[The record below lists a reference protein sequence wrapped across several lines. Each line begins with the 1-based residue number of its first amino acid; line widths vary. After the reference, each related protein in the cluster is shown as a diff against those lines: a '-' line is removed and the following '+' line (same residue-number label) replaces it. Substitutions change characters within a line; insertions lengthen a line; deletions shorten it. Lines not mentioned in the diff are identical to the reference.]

1 MLTESFSVISL
12 INILVLQFPKNEL
25 EFLKLRYLKE

>member
-12 INILVLQFPKNEL
+12 MNILVLQFPKNEL
-25 EFLKLRYLKE
+25 EF